1 MTQLY
6 DKAKA
11 VKCLICDIDGVL
23 SDGKLYQSN
32 DGNEMKAFHVQDG
45 MGLKLLMHCGIDV
58 AIITTSTA
66 HIIENRMK
74 QLGIKHYYTGQI
86 NKQAAFD
93 TLQSTLELPPEA
105 FAYIGDDLPDLPII
119 KQVGMGVAVANA
131 VSLVREYACWTTQKS
146 GGNGAVRELC
156 DLLMNAQDKMSL
168 ALEAYL
174 ADG

>member
-6 DKAKA
+6 DKAKQI
-11 VKCLICDIDGVL
+11 KCLICDVDGVL
-23 SDGKLYQSN
+23 SDGKLYLSN
-32 DGNEMKAFHVQDG
+32 NGDEIKAFHVQDG
-45 MGLKLLMHCGIDV
+45 MGLKLLMHCGIEV
-58 AIITTSTA
+58 AIITTSVA
-66 HIIENRMK
+66 PIIQHRMK

-86 NKQAAFD
+86 NKQSAFE
-93 TLQSTLELPPEA
+93 TLQKSLSLRPED

-131 VSLVREYACWTTQKS
+131 VPLVREYACWTTQKN

-156 DLLMNAQDKMSL
+156 DLLMSAQDKTDL
-168 ALEAYL
+168 ALNAYL